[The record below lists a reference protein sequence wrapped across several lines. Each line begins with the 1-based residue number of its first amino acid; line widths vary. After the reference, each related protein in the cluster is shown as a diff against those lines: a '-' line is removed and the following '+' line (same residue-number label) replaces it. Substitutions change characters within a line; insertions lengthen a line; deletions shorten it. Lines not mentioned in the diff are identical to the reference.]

1 MENQVRNYL
10 RRLGVLPFLLLGA
23 GLLLLGLLAINYIV
37 NAFWPFDVARLDLV
51 RASARGTADA
61 AQLLEA
67 ATLEVLFAFLA
78 SVVVA
83 TTGLALP
90 LAYYINRRFSPPPH
104 GPAFLTVVRQA
115 MWIGVWIAFCMWLQ
129 MNRSLGLAVA
139 GLVAAVLAMFEI
151 LLYVRTRASN
161 VFG

>member
-1 MENQVRNYL
+1 MRNYL

-104 GPAFLTVVRQA
+104 DPAFLTVVRQA